1 MGNMRYLMCCVF
13 ALAGVMS
20 GLVQADPA
28 EQGAELT
35 ACVEPG
41 LMVVA
46 EGHKASSDDMLEA
59 QRDVNRY
66 ITTTKTFL
74 NCLLANE
81 KTVGDALTYEQ
92 KKDSITRYNLAVAR
106 MERLI
111 ESYNQQLK
119 AYQQVNSDEG

>member
-1 MGNMRYLMCCVF
+1 MRYLMCCVF

-20 GLVQADPA
+20 GLVQAESA
-28 EQGAELT
+28 EQGAELAT
-35 ACVEPG
+35 CVEPG

-46 EGHKASSDDMLEA
+46 EGHKASSDDMLQA

-74 NCLLANE
+74 KCLLANE
-81 KTVGDALTYEQ
+81 KVVGDALTYEE
-92 KKDSITRYNLAVAR
+92 KKSSITRYNLAVAR

-111 ESYNQQLK
+111 ETYNEQLRI
-119 AYQQVNSDEG
+119 YQQANSDED